1 MTMRVTQAPLRIRFG
16 PIGIDAVDF
25 EGALDAIAELVR
37 AKKGGTVFTPNVDHV
52 VLVGEDPRL
61 REAYDRVSL
70 SLVDGTALLW
80 STRAAGKPLPQKI
93 SGSDLCVPLLQRAAR
108 EKWRVYFL
116 GGAPGSAQRAADR
129 MQREIPGLN
138 VVGVSAP
145 FVDVDGETRHDAL
158 VAEIRAAAPHL
169 LFVALGCP
177 KQEIFMHRVRDAIA
191 PTVSVGVGASL
202 DFLAGAVQRA
212 PEWVSRAGLEWL
224 YRLSQD
230 PKRLWRRY
238 LVRDPKFLF
247 VLARELRPL
256 RWRRAP

>member
-1 MTMRVTQAPLRIRFG
+1 MTVVERIRFG
-16 PIGIDAVDF
+16 PIGIDVVDF
-25 EGALDAIAELVR
+25 EGAIDAVADLVR

-52 VLVGEDPRL
+52 VLVGEDARL
-61 REAYDRVSL
+61 REAYDDVSL

-80 STRAAGKPLPQKI
+80 STRLVGKALPEKI

-108 EKWRVYFL
+108 EGWRVYFL
-116 GGAPGSAQRAADR
+116 GGAPKSAERAAER
-129 MQREIPGLN
+129 VQREIPGLEI
-138 VVGVSAP
+138 VGVSAP
-145 FVDVDGETRHDAL
+145 FIDVDGASGHD
-158 VAEIRAAAPHL
+158 EIVRDVRAASPDL

-202 DFLAGAVQRA
+202 DFLAGAVKRA
-212 PEWVSRAGLEWL
+212 PKWISRAGLEWL
-224 YRLSQD
+224 YRLTQD

-247 VLARELRPL
+247 VLARELR
-256 RWRRAP
+256 WSVGS